1 MKLIIAKIGKNKT
14 VGYAFSELYRCLR
27 AMDSR
32 LFIEGREYDTY
43 DASKTGILWL
53 GLDGS
58 TEKSELDEISISI
71 NNGAGIITG
80 SSERA
85 VLIAAYRFLHELG
98 CRWLFPGNDG
108 EIIPKKTFTK
118 EMLSVSLHERAS
130 SRHRGVCIEGS
141 VGYEHVKNMIEWLPR
156 VGMNAYFM
164 QFQTPSYFFKR
175 FYNAKN
181 NPFFENADVNDDD
194 ISRIW
199 SMLEEDIELRGL
211 DYHAT
216 GHGWTC
222 KPFGFESA
230 GWGKFEGELSPEFS
244 KYLAKVNG
252 KREFW
257 HDIPLNTNLCYSNS
271 EVGYKMNASIVQYCK
286 EHPSV
291 NFLHF
296 WLADDNNNHCE
307 CEECSKMP
315 PSDFY
320 VRILNDLDRRLSAEG
335 MTTKIVCLIYVD
347 LLWEPQYEK
356 IENPDR
362 FVLMFAPISRTYSK
376 SFADV
381 DLEKEVELSPYVR
394 NKLVMPSSVEEN
406 LARLRSWQEDQLS
419 GDSFDFDYHL
429 MWDHYFDPGYYE
441 CARILHSDMANL
453 GKIGLRGMIS
463 CQTQRASLPTGLPM
477 YAMAKALWNKD
488 STFEEVSR
496 DYFTSAFGEYADKV
510 ENYLSTLST
519 LFNAPYLRAELPS
532 DPEGMRENCLK
543 AKATVESF
551 TNEYIIPHKDDNAS
565 WNKLYYHSSIC
576 LLYADTIIE
585 YLCGDEEDRTHA
597 KDKLNAHVNKMLPY
611 IHESFDENTFNIG
624 IELRLSKIIPE
635 QKNN

>member
-1 MKLIIAKIGKNKT
+1 MRLIIAKIGENKT
-14 VGYAFSELYRCLR
+14 VGYACSELFRCLKS
-27 AMDSR
+27 MDSH
-32 LFIEGREYDTY
+32 LFIESRRYDEFEPSIK
-43 DASKTGILWL
+43 DAIWVGI
-53 GLDGS
+53 DGS
-58 TEKSELDEISISI
+58 VKKSELDEISISI

-85 VLIAAYRFLHELG
+85 VLISVYRFLHELG

-118 EMLSVSLHERAS
+118 EMFSVSLHERAS
-130 SRHRGVCIEGS
+130 SRHRGICIEGS

-230 GWGKFEGELSPEFS
+230 GWGKFEGELSPELS

-271 EVGYKMNASIVQYCK
+271 EVGDKMNASIVQYCK
-286 EHPSV
+286 EHPAV

-320 VRILNDLDRRLSAEG
+320 VRILNDLDRRLSAEWI
-335 MTTKIVCLIYVD
+335 TTKIVCLIYVD

-406 LARLRSWQEDQLS
+406 LARLKRWQKDQLS

-429 MWDHYFDPGYYE
+429 MWDHYLDPGYYE

-463 CQTQRASLPTGLPM
+463 CQTQRVSFPTGLPL
-477 YAMAKALWNKD
+477 YAMASALWNKN
-488 STFEEVSR
+488 STFKDVCNE
-496 DYFTSAFGEYADKV
+496 YFTSAFGKDAYAV
-510 ENYLSTLST
+510 EEYLSTLSV
-519 LFNAPYLRAELPS
+519 LF
-532 DPEGMRENCLK
+532 DPKFMRKESTKTPEQMRESVLK
-543 AKATVESF
+543 AKTLIKQFVK
-551 TNEYIIPHKDDNAS
+551 EYINPNKNENAS
-565 WNKLYYHSSIC
+565 WLKLYYHADIAS
-576 LLYADTIIE
+576 LYADSIIA
-585 YLCGDEEDRTHA
+585 YLSGDEAEKEKA
-597 KDKLNAHVNKMLPY
+597 KLALCSYVNDALPV
-611 IHESFDENTFNIG
+611 IHESFDENTFN
-624 IELRLSKIIPE
+624 RLFQFYLPRI
-635 QKNN
+635 